1 MRVDYKYL
9 RDLNDIFHHRGNAH
23 VIVSLATRPMLRY
36 SEIAPVIIETTGE
49 LMVASEINR
58 CLKSLE
64 AEGVLVGEGPRH
76 HRTYRLT
83 GRGRARAALLT
94 FILAALEQRDGE
106 SPPAAGEPSDRR

>member
-1 MRVDYKYL
+1 MDYKYL
-9 RDLNDIFHHRGNAH
+9 RDLHDIFHPSGNAH
-23 VIVSLATRPMLRY
+23 VIVSLATRPVLRY

-64 AEGVLVGEGPRH
+64 AEGMLIGEGPRH

-83 GRGRARAALLT
+83 GRGHERAALLT
-94 FILAALEQRDGE
+94 FILTALEQRDDE
-106 SPPAAGEPSDRR
+106 PPDDKSANS

>member
-1 MRVDYKYL
+1 VDHKYL
-9 RDLNDIFHHRGNAH
+9 RDLHDVFHHRGNAH
-23 VIVSLATRPMLRY
+23 VIVSLATRPVLRY

-64 AEGVLVGEGPRH
+64 AEGMLIGEGPRH

-83 GRGRARAALLT
+83 GRGHERAALLT
-94 FILAALEQRDGE
+94 FILRALEQRDDG
-106 SPPAAGEPSDRR
+106 SPTEVNGSGDHA